1 MAASGSIPPGRPRS
15 APAAA
20 ATSSPDSSPD
30 CSRSFP
36 TAPVKR
42 WRPRSTCT
50 GWPARSARAPSAKKV
65 LSPPT
70 CCNSCPPPW
79 RSVSTYR
86 TASEDETIA
95 LGERLAAELPRHGVV
110 LLIGNL
116 GAGKTT
122 LAKGIVR
129 GRGAAQA
136 EEVSSPTFTLIHEYR
151 SPERESSAGSMVYH
165 IDLYRL
171 DEPRQVATL
180 GLDEL
185 FDRDALVLIE
195 WGERFPQL
203 MPAARTEIRIRSTGD
218 DAREIEGT

>member
-1 MAASGSIPPGRPRS
+1 VP
-15 APAAA
+15 
-20 ATSSPDSSPD
+20 
-30 CSRSFP
+30 
-36 TAPVKR
+36 
-42 WRPRSTCT
+42 
-50 GWPARSARAPSAKKV
+50 
-65 LSPPT
+65 
-70 CCNSCPPPW
+70 
-79 RSVSTYR
+79 TYR

-95 LGERLAAELPRHGVV
+95 LGERLAAELPHRGVV

-136 EEVSSPTFTLIHEYR
+136 EEVSSPTFTLIHEYG
-151 SPERESSAGSMVYH
+151 PDVYH

-203 MPAARTEIRIRSTGD
+203 LPAARTEIRIRATGD
-218 DAREIEGT
+218 DAREFEITHTT